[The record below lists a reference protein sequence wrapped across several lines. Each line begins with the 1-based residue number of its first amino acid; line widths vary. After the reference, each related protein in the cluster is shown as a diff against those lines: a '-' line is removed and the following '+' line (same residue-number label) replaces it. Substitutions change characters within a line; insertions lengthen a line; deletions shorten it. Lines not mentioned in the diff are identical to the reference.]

1 MTFTI
6 TFIIVDSWGG
16 GGGGGVKVIGT
27 FGPGI
32 KLTYMYDVYKSL
44 DSFALADAD
53 RSGMQGDRRRASY
66 WLVRSTCLDS
76 G

>member
-1 MTFTI
+1 MSYDI
-6 TFIIVDSWGG
+6 HNYIHNCR
-16 GGGGGVKVIGT
+16 T

-32 KLTYMYDVYKSL
+32 KLTYMYDVYKLL

-66 WLVRSTCLDS
+66 WLVRSMHVWTPAESLEFVC
-76 G
+76 